1 MPATVSKVAA
11 STSTMNW
18 HCCCCAA
25 LPLLLLLLQ
34 PPLSPQKAL
43 RPPLPQTSASTIH
56 STQNCKPLRT
66 SLCSTPRRKAHPLQV
81 CPGLRTASGETAGDE
96 SVASPPCGPGV
107 LQALPRSTSLPVTAP
122 PPPRCAI
129 VSLLVFLSA
138 SNCSPLPVS
147 ETRPGLS
154 LGTCGRGG
162 RARLLVAQLATGE
175 ARPLI
180 AAQGH
185 NCLPGSCRAEVSA
198 RGGGAA
204 PAL

>member
-1 MPATVSKVAA
+1 MLRC
-11 STSTMNW
+11 
-18 HCCCCAA
+18 HCCCSC
-25 LPLLLLLLQ
+25 
-34 PPLSPQKAL
+34 
-43 RPPLPQTSASTIH
+43 
-56 STQNCKPLRT
+56 
-66 SLCSTPRRKAHPLQV
+66 CSRRCHRRKRCDRRCPKHQQAQYIARKTANHCEQVFAAHPVGRHTRCRSVLDCARPLAKQRGTS
-81 CPGLRTASGETAGDE
+81 PWLHPPAAQASCRPSLAP
-96 SVASPPCGPGV
+96 PPC
-107 LQALPRSTSLPVTAP
+107 LVTAP